1 MATIDEIAERA
12 ARDVRADVR
21 PVIDVDAGLNQIVGQ
36 QRTSP
41 RRRAWPIGFA
51 AVVTAAAA
59 FVLFL
64 VVRDDS
70 SSRIVPVT
78 TPTTDITVSVETT
91 AVRTSTTASNT
102 TSLAPTAVPAKCD
115 EASLLTAVAAT
126 GGDRQLPWVGVTVDN
141 CTAEFAQVVAL
152 ADQSACPVVG
162 QECRENQRFWFQNV
176 DGYWVYLDSGTGI
189 GCATGEMSPQIA
201 DACAAFGQG
210 HVDPRL
216 TLQQLDIPNG
226 GCSSPTACTS
236 LLATRQGRLA
246 TFTSNGNVLR
256 FPDDGTNLTIAIDQQ
271 WTAFPLTFGPDD
283 VLYFSLVDRT
293 SGESGGVI
301 AVATTGTRAGTIV
314 GRSNAVLDTSGDS
327 TVVSTAAGLVQ
338 VGCCGHGDRQ
348 PALDEPVVMAWVSA
362 GGTELPTL
370 ATDTWIE
377 FANDGTATVVRSDS
391 GTQKRWTLTGAIGG
405 RDMPLLVATD
415 DGGILLWQY
424 DGLGAPDVAPV
435 LYEGRPDGTVEQY
448 GLPGFNYPSVL
459 SPARFAV
466 LLNADG
472 YVRVDLP

>member
-21 PVIDVDAGLNQIVGQ
+21 PVIDVDAGLHQIVGQ

-78 TPTTDITVSVETT
+78 TPMTDITVSVETT

-152 ADQSACPVVG
+152 ADQSACPVAG

-189 GCATGEMSPQIA
+189 G
-201 DACAAFGQG
+201 
-210 HVDPRL
+210 L
-216 TLQQLDIPNG
+216 
-226 GCSSPTACTS
+226 
-236 LLATRQGRLA
+236 
-246 TFTSNGNVLR
+246 
-256 FPDDGTNLTIAIDQQ
+256 
-271 WTAFPLTFGPDD
+271 
-283 VLYFSLVDRT
+283 
-293 SGESGGVI
+293 
-301 AVATTGTRAGTIV
+301 
-314 GRSNAVLDTSGDS
+314 
-327 TVVSTAAGLVQ
+327 
-338 VGCCGHGDRQ
+338 
-348 PALDEPVVMAWVSA
+348 
-362 GGTELPTL
+362 
-370 ATDTWIE
+370 
-377 FANDGTATVVRSDS
+377 
-391 GTQKRWTLTGAIGG
+391 
-405 RDMPLLVATD
+405 
-415 DGGILLWQY
+415 
-424 DGLGAPDVAPV
+424 
-435 LYEGRPDGTVEQY
+435 
-448 GLPGFNYPSVL
+448 
-459 SPARFAV
+459 
-466 LLNADG
+466 
-472 YVRVDLP
+472 